1 MKREKMDKNKR
12 IITDADGVLLD
23 WEYAF
28 NIWMQSHGFEPTEG
42 YQFKYDMGER
52 YGIPKKQVKVLI
64 KQFNES
70 AAIGFLPALRDAM
83 YYVKR
88 LHEEHGFTFE
98 VVTSLSTDRFAQKL
112 RVKNLQKLFG
122 RTTFTN
128 IKCLPTGADKDD
140 YLKEHYEDSGLLWM
154 EDKPANA
161 LSGYNVGM
169 KPILVEH
176 GHNMDYKGPA
186 TICKSW
192 KEIYEL
198 IISGV

>member
-1 MKREKMDKNKR
+1 
-12 IITDADGVLLD
+12 
-23 WEYAF
+23 
-28 NIWMQSHGFEPTEG
+28 
-42 YQFKYDMGER
+42 
-52 YGIPKKQVKVLI
+52 
-64 KQFNES
+64 
-70 AAIGFLPALRDAM
+70 M

-112 RVKNLQKLFG
+112 RVKNLEKLFG
-122 RTTFTN
+122 RTTFTK

-140 YLKEHYEDSGLLWM
+140 YLKEHYEDSGLWWI
-154 EDKPANA
+154 EDKPANV